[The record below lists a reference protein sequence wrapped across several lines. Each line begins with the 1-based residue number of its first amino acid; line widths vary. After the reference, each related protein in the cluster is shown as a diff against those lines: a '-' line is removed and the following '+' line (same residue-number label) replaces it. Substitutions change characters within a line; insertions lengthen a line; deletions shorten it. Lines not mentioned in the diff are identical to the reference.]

1 MRQIIVI
8 FCEHQISTLFS
19 AKMCAD
25 HRRKWDRAYFEKLA
39 DQRSTE
45 ELEAL
50 RNARTE
56 KETVKRQPLKA
67 REYTVLCPIPYHFN
81 YFFSVQ
87 IDLES
92 NLNKSQVIAKT
103 GPGSS
108 QAGYYCEVCDCV
120 VKDSINYLDHINGK
134 KHQRNLGMSMRIK
147 RSTLDEVKS
156 RFSMHKK
163 AQEQK
168 AQEYSLDERMKQI
181 AEEEEKMKAYRREK
195 KKERKRKAEDPDMLD
210 EDVAAAMGF
219 GGFGSSKQAR

>member
-1 MRQIIVI
+1 M
-8 FCEHQISTLFS
+8 CE
-19 AKMCAD
+19 MCAD

-67 REYTVLCPIPYHFN
+67 REYT
-81 YFFSVQ
+81 

-147 RSTLDEVKS
+147 RSTLEEVKG

-181 AEEEEKMKAYRREK
+181 AEEEEKIKAYRREK
-195 KKERKRKAEDPDMLD
+195 RKEKKRKAEDPDLLD
-210 EDVAAAMGF
+210 EDVAATMGF
-219 GGFGSSKQAR
+219 GGFGSSKKAR